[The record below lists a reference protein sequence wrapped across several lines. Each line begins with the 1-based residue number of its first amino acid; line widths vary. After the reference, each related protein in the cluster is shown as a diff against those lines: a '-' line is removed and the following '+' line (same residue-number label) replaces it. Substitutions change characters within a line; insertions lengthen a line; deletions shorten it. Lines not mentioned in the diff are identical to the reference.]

1 MNDRLRMEYATSLA
15 LALSDANEKDASA
28 ICIAYLESLAT
39 DGPTFGD
46 PFGTAVA
53 DARFWADC
61 APLHER
67 VAYGLASLDSL
78 RAAAL
83 GINTRKRLFAGLWET
98 FSNEDRIAFLS
109 RVDSQG
115 RFTGRAA

>member
-1 MNDRLRMEYATSLA
+1 MHDRLRMEYATSLV
-15 LALSDANEKDASA
+15 LALSDADQQDASA
-28 ICIAYLESLAT
+28 LCFAFLESLET
-39 DGPTFGD
+39 GGPPLGD
-46 PFGTAVA
+46 PFGTAVS

-67 VAYGLASLDSL
+67 VAYGTAALEAL